1 MKKAN
6 LTRSLMAAVSI
17 VALSA
22 VMYGCVHSGSGG
34 DAIIIPPDRDMDG
47 RADADDAFPDDPTE
61 TADSDGDGIGDNSDP
76 FNVANDRDNDG
87 VADNADAFPDDATE
101 TRDSDD
107 DGVGNNADAF
117 PLDLG
122 SR

>member
-6 LTRSLMAAVSI
+6 LTRSFMAAVSI

-22 VMYGCVHSGSGG
+22 VMYGCVHSGS
-34 DAIIIPPDRDMDG
+34 
-47 RADADDAFPDDPTE
+47 
-61 TADSDGDGIGDNSDP
+61 SGDGIGDNSDP